1 MRSTLV
7 RRFLLALIVIAL
19 LAAVVPGVRYYRYYM
34 SHVSTDDAYVD
45 GTVGLVAA
53 RISGTVAKIYVD
65 DNWNVEGG
73 QLLLTLDPR
82 DYEVQVRESEAQVDR
97 AKQTVDQLFAEL
109 QAARSGLALAESQ
122 LKQTQLDFAR
132 AKALRD
138 ENVVSREFFDQ
149 ANTNLRVA
157 TADRALAAHQ
167 VQQAEA
173 ALGGD
178 SDHRERYDRPIVAQ
192 AEAALEAARLDLSY
206 TQVKAPF
213 AGVITHKS
221 VHAGDRIQ
229 AGQPLLAVVP
239 TQRLYFT
246 ANFKETELT
255 DVRVGQQ
262 VQVWADIYPG
272 YVYHAHV
279 DSIAMGTG
287 AAFALLP
294 PENATGNWVK
304 VVQRV
309 PVKIV
314 LNSPAPADKPLRIGL
329 SVEVSVDITDT
340 SGPLLTSTLQQ
351 RYEER
356 GPGAKAWE
364 RIQNQPQLPPLS
376 PEQPTAPPASQGRFF
391 PPH

>member
-1 MRSTLV
+1 MRSSLV
-7 RRFLLALIVIAL
+7 RRLLLAVVVIAL
-19 LAAVVPGVRYYRYYM
+19 LAAVIPGLRYYRNYM

-53 RISGTVAKIYVD
+53 RLTGTVAKVYVD
-65 DNWNVEGG
+65 DNWNVDAG

-82 DYEVQVRESEAQVDR
+82 DFEVKVRETTARVDR
-97 AKQTVDQLFAEL
+97 AKQTVDELFAQL
-109 QAARSGLALAESQ
+109 LAARSGTQLATSQ
-122 LKQTQLDFAR
+122 LAQTEIDYKR
-132 AKALRD
+132 AEALRAQ
-138 ENVVSREFFDQ
+138 NVVSREFYDQ
-149 ANTNLRVA
+149 ATTNLRVA
-157 TADRALAAHQ
+157 MADKALAEHQ

-173 ALGGD
+173 ALGGE
-178 SDHRERYDRPIVAQ
+178 SDHSGRYNRPIVAQ
-192 AEAALEAARLDLSY
+192 AEADLEAARLDLSY

-213 AGVITHKS
+213 AGIITHKS

-229 AGQPLLAVVP
+229 AGQPLMAVVP
-239 TQRLYFT
+239 AQHLYFT

-262 VQVWADIYPG
+262 ALIWADIYPG
-272 YVYHAHV
+272 YVYHGHV

-314 LNSPAPADKPLRIGL
+314 LNSTPPADKPLRIGL
-329 SVEVSVDITDT
+329 SVEVAVDISDT

-351 RYEER
+351 LYDSESKK
-356 GPGAKAWE
+356 KAWE
-364 RIQNQPQLPPLS
+364 KMQRPLLLPPLT
-376 PEQPTAPPASQGRFF
+376 PAQPAPPSDGQHPFF
-391 PPH
+391 TH

>member
-1 MRSTLV
+1 MRSPLV

-19 LAAVVPGVRYYRYYM
+19 LAAIVPGVRYYHFYM

-45 GTVGLVAA
+45 GTIGLAAA
-53 RISGTVAKIYVD
+53 RISGTVAKVYVD
-65 DNWNVEGG
+65 DNWNVEAGR
-73 QLLLTLDPR
+73 LLLTLDPR
-82 DYEVQVRESEAQVDR
+82 DYEVHVQELAAHVDR
-97 AKQTVDQLFAEL
+97 AKQTVDQLFAQL
-109 QAARSGLALAESQ
+109 QAARSGLSLAESQ
-122 LKQTQLDFAR
+122 LAQTQLDYAR
-132 AKALRD
+132 AKTLRA

-149 ANTNLRVA
+149 ATTNLRVA
-157 TADRALAAHQ
+157 MADKALAGHQ

-178 SDHRERYDRPIVAQ
+178 SDGRGRYARPIVAQ

-206 TQVKAPF
+206 THIRAPF

-221 VHAGDRIQ
+221 VHTGDRIQ
-229 AGQPLLAVVP
+229 AGQPLMAVVP
-239 TQRLYFT
+239 QHHLYFT

-262 VQVWADIYPG
+262 ALVWADIYPG
-272 YVYHAHV
+272 YVYHARV

-314 LNSPAPADKPLRIGL
+314 LDSPTPADKPLRIGL
-329 SVEVSVDITDT
+329 SVEVAVDIGDT

-351 RYEER
+351 RYESS
-356 GPGAKAWE
+356 GQGKKAWE
-364 RIQNQPQLPPLS
+364 KTQDQLRLPPL
-376 PEQPTAPPASQGRFF
+376 PPDQPATPPASQGRFF
-391 PPH
+391 PH

>member
-1 MRSTLV
+1 MRALI
-7 RRFLLALIVIAL
+7 RRILLALVVIAL
-19 LAAVVPGVRYYRYYM
+19 LAAIIPGLRYYRHYM
-34 SHVSTDDAYVD
+34 SHVTTDDAYVD

-53 RISGTVAKIYVD
+53 RVSGTVAKVYVD
-65 DNWNVEGG
+65 DNWNVEAG

-82 DYEVQVRESEAQVDR
+82 DFEVRVQESTARVDR
-97 AKQTVDQLFAEL
+97 AKQTVDELFAQL
-109 QAARSGLALAESQ
+109 QAARSGLTLANSQ
-122 LKQTQLDFAR
+122 LAQTEIDYKR
-132 AKALRD
+132 AQALRS

-149 ANTNLRVA
+149 ATTNLRVA
-157 TADRALAAHQ
+157 TADKALAEHQ

-178 SDHRERYDRPIVAQ
+178 SDHGGRYNRPIVAQ
-192 AEAALEAARLDLSY
+192 AQADLEAARLDLSY

-213 AGVITHKS
+213 AGIITHKS

-229 AGQPLLAVVP
+229 TGQPLMAVVP
-239 TQRLYFT
+239 EQHLYFT

-255 DVRVGQQ
+255 NVRVGQQ
-262 VQVWADIYPG
+262 ALIWADIYPG
-272 YVYHAHV
+272 YVYHGHV

-314 LNSPAPADKPLRIGL
+314 LNSPPPPDKPLRIGL
-329 SVEVSVDITDT
+329 SVEVAVDISDT
-340 SGPLLTSTLQQ
+340 SGPLLTSALQQ
-351 RYEER
+351 RYESESNR
-356 GPGAKAWE
+356 KPWE
-364 RIQNQPQLPPLS
+364 KMQGQPLQIPPVS
-376 PEQPTAPPASQGRFF
+376 PAPPAAPQPDGQRPF
-391 PPH
+391 PVR